1 MLLLSFR
8 GAANEVMS
16 LVWVHSWVQLDL
28 CLTSSYWG
36 LHSMGGKE
44 KCAGMDE
51 REPGQEARV
60 GNPSSY
66 SRLSVENVVMHFEVR
81 SLWVSRVL
89 CLVT

>member
-16 LVWVHSWVQLDL
+16 LVWVHSRVQFDL
-28 CLTSSYWG
+28 CLASSYWG
-36 LHSMGGKE
+36 LHITGGKE
-44 KCAGMDE
+44 KCAGVDE
-51 REPGQEARV
+51 RQPGQEARI

-66 SRLSVENVVMHFEVR
+66 SRSSVENVVMHFEVR

-89 CLVT
+89 SLVT